1 MKIAQ
6 LAFTP
11 SYSGIAVMA
20 WNIYERLNHESDKV
34 DIICME
40 NSFFSAKEKAINKN
54 GSEYI
59 RIRPRHTNRILK
71 HLEVYQQLKKILREK
86 EYDIVHLHGG
96 SNLMNIIAII
106 AIRNKRI
113 KIVAHSHNEE
123 NSMKPFNR
131 IAKRIISKYAD
142 RQLACS
148 EKAAGAMFDNDNW
161 IYIRNGIDT
170 KRFQFSEKDRKV
182 VRDEFGIK
190 DGQFFIGN
198 VGRLSGQKN
207 QLYLVKIFDKIIKT
221 GVDAKL
227 LIIGEGPLKN
237 DIQNLIGSK
246 GLSDKVIMIERS
258 NEIPQI
264 LSALDFFLLPSLY
277 EGLPVS
283 AVESQANGLRTI
295 ISNTTSSM
303 TIISD
308 RCSQCG
314 IKNCDIEE
322 WARNIRSYPV
332 SSRKKYANI
341 IAAAGFDINDTVRQI
356 GKIYENL
363 KQ

>member
-1 MKIAQ
+1 MRIAQ

-11 SYSGIAVMA
+11 SFSGIAIMV
-20 WNIYERLNHESDKV
+20 WNIYERLNHESNKV

-40 NSFFSAKEKAINKN
+40 NSFFSAREKTLNKN

-59 RIRPRHTNRILK
+59 RIRPRHANKILK
-71 HLEVYQQLKKILREK
+71 HLEVYQQLKKILQEK

-96 SNLMNIIAII
+96 SNLMNIIAIM
-106 AIRNKRI
+106 AIRNRGI
-113 KIVAHSHNEE
+113 KIIAHSHNEE

-131 IAKRIISKYAD
+131 IAKRIISKYSD
-142 RQLACS
+142 KQLSCS
-148 EKAAGAMFDNDNW
+148 EKAANAMFDNNNW

-170 KRFQFSEKDRKV
+170 KRFQFSGKDRKV
-182 VRDEFGIK
+182 VRDEFRIK

-198 VGRLSGQKN
+198 IGRLSEQKN
-207 QLYLVKIFDKIIKT
+207 QLYLVKVFNEIIKT

-227 LIIGEGPLKN
+227 LIIGEGPLKD
-237 DIQNLIGSK
+237 DIQNLIDGK

-258 NEIPQI
+258 DEIPQI

-308 RCSQCG
+308 RCCQCG
-314 IKNCDIEE
+314 IKKRDIEE
-322 WARNIRSYPV
+322 WVRNIRSYPV
-332 SSRKKYANI
+332 SSRKKYASI
-341 IAAAGFDINDTVRQI
+341 IATAGFDINDTVKQI
-356 GKIYENL
+356 SEIYENL